1 MSAAVAC
8 TVLVPVRNEER
19 HLEAMLATMRAQ
31 QFDGQLQF
39 VLADGGS
46 TDRTLEI
53 MRRAA
58 AEDPRIEIHHNA
70 KVHIASGLNIAL
82 GAARGT
88 WVARMDAHALYP
100 PRYLA
105 DGVSRLTA
113 GGTRWVSG
121 PQRPVGD
128 NVVSRAVAAALRSPL
143 GRGGSHRWHRD
154 GEDRLEFEL
163 DTGVFGGVWRRDTL
177 LEFGG
182 WDERWYKNEDSEL
195 AARFLRAGERLI
207 CLPSMTVD
215 YMPRDSLAALFQQY
229 REYGRFRIRT
239 ATRHPNSLRRSHLI
253 APALVAGGAIAVTPG
268 RAGARARRLGLLYA
282 ATLAAESLRVRRGSE
297 DLAEASLVPA
307 ALVVMHAG
315 HGLGL
320 LGGMTEYGVPWQ
332 AIVRS
337 FGLAGTLPTTPG
349 PDAGAPSFEGPGQQ

>member
-1 MSAAVAC
+1 MSAAVDC

-46 TDRTLEI
+46 TDRTLKI

-58 AEDPRIEIHHNA
+58 AEDPRIEVHHNP
-70 KVHIASGLNIAL
+70 KVHVASGLNVAL
-82 GAARGT
+82 KAARGK

-105 DGVSRLTA
+105 DGVSRLKV

-121 PQRPVGD
+121 PQRPIGE
-128 NVVSRAVAAALRSPL
+128 NAVSRAVATALRSPL
-143 GRGGSHRWHRD
+143 GRGGSHKWHRD
-154 GEDRLEFEL
+154 GEDRFEFEL
-163 DTGVFGGVWRRDTL
+163 DTGIFGGVWRRDTL

-195 AARFLRAGERLI
+195 AARFLRGGERLI
-207 CLPSMTVD
+207 CLSSMTVD
-215 YMPRDSLAALFQQY
+215 YMPRDSLAALFRQY

-239 ATRHPNSLRRSHLI
+239 ATRHPNSLRRSHLL

-282 ATLAAESLRVRRGSE
+282 AALAAEGLRVRQGTE
-297 DLAEASLVPA
+297 ELAEAFLVPA

-320 LGGMTEYGVPWQ
+320 LGGMAEHGVPWA
-332 AIVRS
+332 AIVHS
-337 FGLAGTLPTTPG
+337 YGLAATP
-349 PDAGAPSFEGPGQQ
+349 PDHVKAGRA

>member
-1 MSAAVAC
+1 MSAAVDC
-8 TVLVPVRNEER
+8 TVLVPVLNEER

-31 QFDGQLQF
+31 QFDGRLQF

-53 MRRAA
+53 MRAAA
-58 AEDPRIEIHHNA
+58 AEDSRIEIQHNPR
-70 KVHIASGLNIAL
+70 VHIASGLNVAL
-82 GAARGT
+82 EAARGT

-105 DGVSRLTA
+105 DGVARLRA

-128 NVVSRAVAAALRSPL
+128 NAVSRAVATALRSPL
-143 GRGGSHRWHRD
+143 GRGGSHKWHRD
-154 GEDRLEFEL
+154 GEERAEFEL
-163 DTGVFGGVWRRDTL
+163 DTGIFGGVWRRATL

-195 AARFLRAGERLI
+195 AARFLRQGERLI

-215 YMPRDSLAALFQQY
+215 YVPRDSLAALFRQY
-229 REYGRFRIRT
+229 LEYGRFRIRT
-239 ATRHPNSLRRSHLI
+239 AARHPDSLRRSHL
-253 APALVAGGAIAVTPG
+253 APPALVAGGALAVTPG
-268 RAGARARRLGLLYA
+268 RAGAHARRLGLVYA
-282 ATLAAESLRVRRGSE
+282 AAVGVEGLRLRRRSE
-297 DLAEASLVPA
+297 GLAEAFLIPA

-320 LGGMTEYGVPWQ
+320 LGGMVQHGVPWA
-332 AIVRS
+332 AIVQS
-337 FGLAGTLPTTPG
+337 YGLAARRRKPAAE
-349 PDAGAPSFEGPGQQ
+349 DATSASSTDRPRA

>member
-1 MSAAVAC
+1 VSTAVDC

-31 QFDGQLQF
+31 QFDGRLQF

-46 TDRTLEI
+46 TDGTLEI

-58 AEDPRIEIHHNA
+58 TEDPRIEIHDNP
-70 KVHIASGLNIAL
+70 KVHISSGLNIAL
-82 GAARGT
+82 AAARGT

-105 DGVSRLTA
+105 DGVSRLQA

-128 NVVSRAVAAALRSPL
+128 NAVSRAVAAALRSPL
-143 GRGGSHRWHRD
+143 GQGGSHKWHSD
-154 GEDRLEFEL
+154 SEDRFEFEL
-163 DTGVFGGVWRRDTL
+163 DTGIFGGVWRRETL

-182 WDERWYKNEDSEL
+182 WDERWLKNEDSEL
-195 AARFLRAGERLI
+195 AARFLLEGERLI

-215 YMPRDSLAALFQQY
+215 YIPRDSLAALFQQY
-229 REYGRFRIRT
+229 LEYGRFRTRT
-239 ATRHPNSLRRSHLI
+239 AVRHPNSLRRSHL
-253 APALVAGGAIAVTPG
+253 APPALVAGGAIAVTPG
-268 RAGARARRLGLLYA
+268 RAGAGARRLGLLYA
-282 ATLAAESLRVRRGSE
+282 ATLAAEGLRARRGTE
-297 DLAEASLVPA
+297 GLAESLLVPA
-307 ALVVMHAG
+307 ALLAMHAG

-320 LGGMTEYGVPWQ
+320 IGGMMQHGVPWA
-332 AIVRS
+332 AIIRS
-337 FGLAGTLPTTPG
+337 YGLG
-349 PDAGAPSFEGPGQQ
+349 PRHRGRPEA

>member
-1 MSAAVAC
+1 VSAVDC

-58 AEDPRIEIHHNA
+58 AKDPRIEIHHNP
-70 KVHIASGLNIAL
+70 KVHVASGLNVAL
-82 GAARGT
+82 KAARGT
-88 WVARMDAHALYP
+88 WVARMDGHALYP

-105 DGVSRLTA
+105 DGVSRLQA

-128 NVVSRAVAAALRSPL
+128 NAVSRAVAMALRSPL
-143 GRGGSHRWHRD
+143 GRGGSHKWHRD
-154 GEDRLEFEL
+154 GEDRFEFKL
-163 DTGVFGGVWRRDTL
+163 DTGIFGGVWRRDTL

-182 WDERWYKNEDSEL
+182 WDERWRKNEDSEL
-195 AARFLRAGERLI
+195 AARFLREGERLI

-215 YMPRDSLAALFQQY
+215 YMPRDSLVALFQQY

-239 ATRHPNSLRRSHLI
+239 ARRHPDSLRRSHLV

-282 ATLAAESLRVRRGSE
+282 AALAAEGLRVRQGTE
-297 DLAEASLVPA
+297 ELAEAFLVPA
-307 ALVVMHAG
+307 ALIVMHAG

-320 LGGMTEYGVPWQ
+320 LGGMAEHGVPWA

-337 FGLAGTLPTTPG
+337 YGFAATPSDHAA
-349 PDAGAPSFEGPGQQ
+349 PDATEPTSIEGAAG